1 MENQPTPEDLLQ
13 TQLARCADSIAQRL
27 ANSDKATDMAVHDG
41 ELKAA
46 VALLNA
52 SARLADALARLRGR
66 TQTIHVIKEG
76 DAPPNG
82 SSNGQTD
89 R

>member
-1 MENQPTPEDLLQ
+1 MEKQPTPEDLLQ
-13 TQLARCADSIAQRL
+13 TQLARCADSIAKRL
-27 ANSDKATDMAVHDG
+27 ANSDSASNITIHDC
-41 ELKAA
+41 ELNAA

-66 TQTIHVIKEG
+66 TQTIHVIREG